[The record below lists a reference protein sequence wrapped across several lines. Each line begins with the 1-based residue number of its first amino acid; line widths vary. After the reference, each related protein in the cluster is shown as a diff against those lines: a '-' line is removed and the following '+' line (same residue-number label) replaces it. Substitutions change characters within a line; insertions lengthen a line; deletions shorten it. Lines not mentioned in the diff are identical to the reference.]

1 MRKIKI
7 LSHLPLLSLLAFMIL
22 GSALTSHKL
31 MAQDDM
37 PNDEETIIPASSNSN
52 GTPPVIIDES
62 DSGAV
67 NDVDEY
73 DG

>member
-1 MRKIKI
+1 MRKIKY
-7 LSHLPLLSLLAFMIL
+7 LSHFSYLFIIAFIAVMAITTPIR
-22 GSALTSHKL
+22 S

-37 PNDEETIIPASSNSN
+37 PNDEETIIPSSNNSA
-52 GTPPVIIDES
+52 PPPIIDES

-67 NDVDEY
+67 NDVEEY